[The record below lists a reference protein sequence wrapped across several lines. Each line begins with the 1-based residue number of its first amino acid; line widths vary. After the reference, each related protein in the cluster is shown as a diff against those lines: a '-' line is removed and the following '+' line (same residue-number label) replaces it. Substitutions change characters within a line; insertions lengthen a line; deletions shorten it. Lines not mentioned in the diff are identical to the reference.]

1 MFLESDDTF
10 TIQLLIR
17 TFTFSNRDT
26 KTEET
31 LSFNNTDFIG
41 DDLIIKYTNI

>member
-10 TIQLLIR
+10 TFQVFMR
-17 TFTFSNRDT
+17 TFTFSNRGV

-31 LSFNNTDFIG
+31 LTFNNTDFIG
-41 DDLIIKYTNI
+41 DDLIINYTNT

>member
-1 MFLESDDTF
+1 MFKESNDTF
-10 TIQLLIR
+10 TLQLFMR
-17 TFTFSNRDT
+17 TFTFSNRDI

-41 DDLIIKYTNI
+41 NDLNINYTNT